1 MKMKNVT
8 MDQKGFSLVEILIAM
23 TIFAVGLLALA
34 GMQIT
39 AIQGNTFSGTTTDGI
54 RLAQDHIEQ
63 LMPLTYSS
71 LTTDAS
77 LVDTDGDGD
86 GGLNDATV
94 ATADFSLLN
103 QAQNNYNYDVFWNL
117 SDGSVISN
125 TKTISVIVAWTE
137 NGRQRTVSVQGVR
150 PRIN

>member
-1 MKMKNVT
+1 MKYVT
-8 MDQKGFSLVEILIAM
+8 TGQKGYSLVEILIAIA
-23 TIFAVGLLALA
+23 IFSIGLLALA
-34 GMQIT
+34 SMQIS
-39 AIQGNTFSGTTTDGI
+39 AMQGNTFSGTTTDGI

-71 LTTDAS
+71 LTTDPG

-86 GGLNDATV
+86 GGLNDATA

-103 QAQNNYNYDVFWNL
+103 QSHNSYNYDVFWNF

-125 TKTISVIVAWTE
+125 TKTINVIVAWTE
-137 NGRQRTVSVQGVR
+137 NRRQRTVSIRGVKAR
-150 PRIN
+150 R